1 MGGRLAYGSL
11 DCKRLPFLD
20 VYCQTLIFPPPRTG
34 LPVPSLNTAQAL
46 LYTSFLSGRIRYI
59 CEFIE
64 INITLIQLCEVS
76 WKSLEVVSFIH
87 FDWCPKKVWKRNT
100 STLQVYSHCYQRNS
114 WNSKYSQTHQKVV
127 QCCKLKFQITP
138 TKRCYPENFS
148 LQQQDWL
155 ETFCWSQKNCLNRNE
170 EIAKSCITIYGVYF
184 YDRMLSDTG
193 GKVSCQ
199 FG

>member
-1 MGGRLAYGSL
+1 MSEKKFEN
-11 DCKRLPFLD
+11 KR
-20 VYCQTLIFPPPRTG
+20 RA
-34 LPVPSLNTAQAL
+34 S
-46 LYTSFLSGRIRYI
+46 
-59 CEFIE
+59 
-64 INITLIQLCEVS
+64 
-76 WKSLEVVSFIH
+76 
-87 FDWCPKKVWKRNT
+87 

-148 LQQQDWL
+148 LQKQDWL

-184 YDRMLSDTG
+184 YDRMLPTLAERFRASLGKFRTGILFLLLMGELAGYIDTFFDKVLIHYRIRLHINATV
-193 GKVSCQ
+193 GKHDAS
-199 FG
+199 G